1 MNAPLKPPLKSPLT
15 SPPTSP
21 LTCFHCGE
29 PVPTNTNW
37 QVTIDGM
44 AQQMCCIGCRSIA
57 QAIVDADATA
67 YYRQRTSQAV
77 DAATLESLAPWA
89 ALLDDSEWSS
99 AHVETRQDYSAQTTL
114 AIEGLRCGACAWLI
128 ERILAS
134 TPGVQTAHANASNA
148 RIFLRWN
155 PERISLSA
163 IAKKIGAIGYALLP
177 IGSAPLE
184 ASRRQAERV
193 ALRRL
198 FVAGLS
204 SAQVMMYAYPEY
216 LEGLALDA
224 DVRSLMRTAS
234 ILITVPVMVYSA
246 TPFFDAATRALLQ
259 RRLNMDVSVSLGLII
274 AFVASMWAWITNTG
288 EVYFDSVSMFVF
300 LLLGTRWIESRI
312 RAKTSAQ
319 RERLATTL
327 PTLAQRLAPEPGM
340 VAAWSLVP
348 GDLIRVKSGD
358 RVPADGRLRSAATD
372 VDASWLTGESLPV
385 PVIQG
390 QRMTEGT
397 INLGPA
403 VEIEIQTTVAQGTLS
418 RLSQL
423 AEQAAADRPD
433 WVAWADQ
440 IAAKFT
446 AGILLLTGVLMG
458 GSMLMEIPS
467 SQWIASVIAV
477 LVVTCP
483 CALSMAG
490 PAAYAAALAALL
502 EKGVAV
508 TSAQT
513 LERLRSVTDI
523 VFDKTGT
530 LTDPASS
537 HVTMAFG
544 EPHTWR
550 LALAI
555 SQDSTHPLAQAIARR
570 ARAELLDCGLDPRV
584 RAPAEVTQHA
594 GLGIEGLW
602 EGECLRLGSL
612 SFTDPTG
619 SQRSL
624 AQQHTACTVF
634 LALGKHLIA
643 GFQIDDQIRSEAEA
657 VLNGLLKQGITVWCL
672 SGDRADRV
680 SALTQRLGLLKNQAL
695 AAQTPEMKR
704 NFVAQLQSAGKVV
717 AMVGDG
723 HNDAPVLAQ
732 ADVSFAMQGAAPLA
746 RQKADIYLLRTGLD
760 GVRLTLS
767 GARYARNVLNQN
779 LSWALVYNI
788 LAIPFAVTG
797 MISPLGASVGM
808 ACSSLL
814 VVLNSARLL
823 R

>member
-1 MNAPLKPPLKSPLT
+1 MK
-15 SPPTSP
+15 
-21 LTCFHCGE
+21 CFHCGE
-29 PVPTNTNW
+29 PVPADTDW
-37 QVTIDGM
+37 QVTIDGSV
-44 AQQMCCIGCRSIA
+44 QPMCCIGCRSIA

-67 YYRQRTSQAV
+67 YYRQRTSQAI
-77 DAATLESLAPWA
+77 DTATLESLAPWA
-89 ALLDDSEWSS
+89 ALLDDPEWSS
-99 AHVETRQDYSAQTTL
+99 AHVETRQDHSAQATL

-128 ERILAS
+128 ERILANTS
-134 TPGVQTAHANASNA
+134 GVQTARANASNA

-155 PERISLSA
+155 PEQISLSA

-234 ILITVPVMVYSA
+234 MLITVPVMVYSA
-246 TPFFDAATRALLQ
+246 TPFFDAATRALKQ
-259 RRLNMDVSVSLGLII
+259 RRLNMDVPVSLGLII

-319 RERLATTL
+319 RERLATAL
-327 PTLAQRLAPEPGM
+327 PTLAQRLAPAPGM
-340 VAAWSLVP
+340 VAAWSLLP
-348 GDLIRVKSGD
+348 GDFIRVNSGD
-358 RVPADGRLRSAATD
+358 RVPADGRLCSAATD

-385 PVIQG
+385 PVTQG

-446 AGILLLTGVLMG
+446 AGILLLTGALVG

-537 HVTMAFG
+537 QVTMAFG
-544 EPHTWR
+544 EPDAWR

-555 SQDSTHPLAQAIARR
+555 SQDSTHPLAHAIARQ
-570 ARAELLDCGLDPRV
+570 ARTVLLDGGLDPAV
-584 RAPAEVTQHA
+584 PTPAQLTQHA
-594 GLGIEGLW
+594 GLGIEGQW
-602 EGECLRLGSL
+602 EGQCLRLGSL
-612 SFTDPTG
+612 SFTDPTDPTDPTG
-619 SQRSL
+619 DPNVSQRSL
-624 AQQHTACTVF
+624 AQQHAACTVF
-634 LALGKHLIA
+634 LALGKDLIA
-643 GFQIDDQIRSEAEA
+643 GFQIDDEIRPEAEA
-657 VLNGLLKQGITVWCL
+657 VLNGLRRQGITVWCL

-680 SALTQRLGLLKNQAL
+680 STLTQRLGLPQHQAL

-746 RQKADIYLLRTGLD
+746 RQKADIYLLRSGLD
-760 GVRLTLS
+760 GVHLTLS
-767 GARYARNVLNQN
+767 GARRARNVLNQN
-779 LSWALVYNI
+779 LSWALMYNV
-788 LAIPFAVTG
+788 LAIPFAVVG